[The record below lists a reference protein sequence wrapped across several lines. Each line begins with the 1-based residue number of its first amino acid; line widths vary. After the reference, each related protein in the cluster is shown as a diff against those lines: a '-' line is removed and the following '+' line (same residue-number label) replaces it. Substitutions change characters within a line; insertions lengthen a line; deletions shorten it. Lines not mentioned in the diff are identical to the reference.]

1 MIVVTTPTGNVGS
14 QLLAELLK
22 AETEPLRVIVRD
34 PSRMP
39 GAVRDQVQV
48 IVGSHDD
55 PAVLDQAL
63 DGAQGLFWL
72 IPPSMR
78 ASSAKDY
85 YLSFAQPAAAAIRR
99 HEVGHVVGISSAG
112 WDFPHPAGLLSA
124 AHAMDAELETCGA
137 AYRSLGMGFYM
148 ENLLRP
154 LPRMIS
160 DGVLSVPLSPD
171 RPLAVIATQDIAAV
185 AAGLLLDRS
194 WEGTDHTAVLGD
206 NLTPNQMAATISDVL
221 GSQVTFEQADL
232 EQQTA
237 FTIKR
242 GVPEGMARD
251 FTAMYWAQQNGI
263 YDEDWSHATPTPTS
277 FQTWCETVLED
288 VPDGVE
294 LRWRSG
300 CDVTTRARR

>member
-85 YLSFAQPAAAAIRR
+85 YCPPPLIRCRSRESDSRICSAVLVQINGLGFSFHAATQLRMSF
-99 HEVGHVVGISSAG
+99 SSA
-112 WDFPHPAGLLSA
+112 W
-124 AHAMDAELETCGA
+124 T
-137 AYRSLGMGFYM
+137 
-148 ENLLRP
+148 
-154 LPRMIS
+154 
-160 DGVLSVPLSPD
+160 
-171 RPLAVIATQDIAAV
+171 
-185 AAGLLLDRS
+185 
-194 WEGTDHTAVLGD
+194 
-206 NLTPNQMAATISDVL
+206 
-221 GSQVTFEQADL
+221 
-232 EQQTA
+232 
-237 FTIKR
+237 
-242 GVPEGMARD
+242 
-251 FTAMYWAQQNGI
+251 
-263 YDEDWSHATPTPTS
+263 
-277 FQTWCETVLED
+277 
-288 VPDGVE
+288 
-294 LRWRSG
+294 LRWSERRSRSS
-300 CDVTTRARR
+300 VR

>member
-14 QLLAELLK
+14 QLLAELLN
-22 AETEPLRVIVRD
+22 AGTEPLRVIVRD
-34 PSRMP
+34 PSRLP
-39 GAVRDQVQV
+39 DAVRDQVQV

-78 ASSAKDY
+78 ASSAEEY
-85 YLSFAQPAAAAIRR
+85 YLSFTRPAAAAIRR
-99 HEVGHVVGISSAG
+99 HQVGHVVGISSAG
-112 WDFPHPAGLLSA
+112 WNWPHPAGLLSA
-124 AHAMDAELETCGA
+124 AHAMDAELETL
-137 AYRSLGMGFYM
+137 RSCL
-148 ENLLRP
+148 P
-154 LPRMIS
+154 LAR
-160 DGVLSVPLSPD
+160 DGVLHGEPAQAATPNDLRGSSVPAAEPGPSAGRRSRPRTSP
-171 RPLAVIATQDIAAV
+171 PPPPASCWT
-185 AAGLLLDRS
+185 AAGRAPITFPS
-194 WEGTDHTAVLGD
+194 SAD
-206 NLTPNQMAATISDVL
+206 NLTPNEMAATISDVL

-237 FTIKR
+237 STIQR

-277 FQTWCETVLED
+277 FRTWCETVLAPAARD
-288 VPDGVE
+288 V
-294 LRWRSG
+294 S
-300 CDVTTRARR
+300 

>member
-22 AETEPLRVIVRD
+22 AETKPMRVIVRD
-34 PSRMP
+34 PSRLDD
-39 GAVRDQVQV
+39 AVREQVQV

-63 DGAQGLFWL
+63 DGARALFWL

-78 ASSAKDY
+78 ANSAQEY
-85 YLSFAQPAAAAIRR
+85 YLSFARPAVAAIRR
-99 HEVGHVVGISSAG
+99 HQAGHVVGISSAG

-124 AHAMDAELETCGA
+124 AHAMDAELETSGA

-160 DGVLSVPLSPD
+160 DGVISLPLSPD

-185 AAGLLLDRS
+185 AAGLLLDRT
-194 WEGTDHTAVLGD
+194 WEGTGRIPVFGD
-206 NLTPNQMAATISDVL
+206 NLTPNEMAAIISDVL
-221 GSQVTFEQADL
+221 GSQVTFEQAEL

-237 FTIKR
+237 STIKR

-263 YDEDWSHATPTPTS
+263 YDEDWSRATPTPTS
-277 FQTWCETVLED
+277 FRTWCETVL
-288 VPDGVE
+288 VPA
-294 LRWRSG
+294 
-300 CDVTTRARR
+300 AR